1 MQIANIYQL
10 AVKRQ
15 FASKLT
21 KPSIGVSLM
30 KPMARGGEIE
40 LAFAHFVAF
49 LANTVY
55 VYALPIWLEF
65 GGG

>member
-1 MQIANIYQL
+1 MQILNVYQL
-10 AVKRQ
+10 VVNRH
-15 FASKLT
+15 FAFKLT

-30 KPMARGGEIE
+30 KPMACGGEIA

-65 GGG
+65 CGG

>member
-1 MQIANIYQL
+1 MQIVNVYQL
-10 AVKRQ
+10 AVNRH
-15 FASKLT
+15 FAFKLT
-21 KPSIGVSLM
+21 KPSIGVSLV

-40 LAFAHFVAF
+40 LIFAHFVAF

-65 GGG
+65 GKG